1 MARKLIERYRRKP
14 DMDPSRSTPIKLADG
29 QEWYLPRPM
38 IELRPHF
45 KDGEAVRLSRFLTCG
60 EDLDRMIEGISQ
72 AEDGVT
78 RLLAVLRLGG
88 DLLLRNY
95 DLTQGELEQLFRYR
109 IDDHTGQSEEMVTA
123 IIDVATGN
131 LPESLRTPKLHAD
144 GSS

>member
-14 DMDPSRSTPIKLADG
+14 DMDPSRSIPIRLADG
-29 QEWYLPRPM
+29 QEWYLPKPM

-45 KDGEAVRLSRFLTCG
+45 KDGDPVRLSRFLTCG
-60 EDLDRMIEGISQ
+60 EDLDRLIEGIAK
-72 AEDGVT
+72 AEDGVI

-88 DLLLRNY
+88 DLLQRNY

-109 IDDHTGQSEEMVTA
+109 LDDHTGQSKAMVKA

-131 LPESLRTPKLHAD
+131 LQESLQNPKPFSD
-144 GSS
+144 G